1 MNEIKSGENNLL
13 KATWFTVFM
22 LIFFFPIGLFL
33 MFKYKKFNKVSR
45 GVITGVCA
53 FIVLVPIFNSSN
65 TKSNSSINSNTATP
79 EMTTDLNKD
88 TIQTEKTTK
97 ELIEDAIPTTIKNL
111 EKINYVEMIDDS
123 QPVVFILKMND
134 NLSKNFM
141 LKGAYLNAKDI
152 IKSVYTVAGDK
163 ITSYQFVF
171 NFPLVDMYGNEE
183 DGKVLSFDMSKET
196 VEKINWDNITTD
208 NLIALS
214 ENVFMHP
221 DLKQ

>member
-1 MNEIKSGENNLL
+1 
-13 KATWFTVFM
+13 
-22 LIFFFPIGLFL
+22 